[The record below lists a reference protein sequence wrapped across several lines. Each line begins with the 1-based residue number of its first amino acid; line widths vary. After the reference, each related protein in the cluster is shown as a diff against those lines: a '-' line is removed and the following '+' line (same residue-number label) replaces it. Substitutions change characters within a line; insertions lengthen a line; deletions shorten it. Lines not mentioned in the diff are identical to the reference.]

1 MEAWKCQDCWTW
13 AMDKEIHYIILCTLL
28 YKIPYN
34 KISFLS
40 KKNLQGIIFLLKER
54 KQHTNKTFSKLSCT

>member
-1 MEAWKCQDCWTW
+1 
-13 AMDKEIHYIILCTLL
+13 MDKEIHYIILCTLL

-54 KQHTNKTFSKLSCT
+54 KQHTNKTLSKLSCT

>member
-28 YKIPYN
+28 YKIPY
-34 KISFLS
+34 I
-40 KKNLQGIIFLLKER
+40 
-54 KQHTNKTFSKLSCT
+54 KLVF

>member
-1 MEAWKCQDCWTW
+1 
-13 AMDKEIHYIILCTLL
+13 MDKEIHYIILCTLL

-40 KKNLQGIIFLLKER
+40 KKNLQGIILLKEI
-54 KQHTNKTFSKLSCT
+54 KQHTNKALSKLSCT

>member
-1 MEAWKCQDCWTW
+1 MGAWKCQDCWTW

-40 KKNLQGIIFLLKER
+40 KKKFTGNNFIKG
-54 KQHTNKTFSKLSCT
+54 NKATHK